1 MLRRR
6 RAPVVIPMLQ
16 RGVNAPGV
24 VLATLAFALAAPI
37 LTDRARSQRA
47 PQSSPGPIAVQVQLN
62 GQPFAHGIEVVD
74 ARGERRLLI
83 ALTDLRAAIDGS
95 DPEARLGVRGSA
107 LYAIGRGSCRGCL
120 LRVNRTVLISPAL
133 EQVEGRLYIP
143 IDDIVRAFEGRLESA
158 GDTYAIHVGVCS
170 WCILEPIERQP

>member
-1 MLRRR
+1 M
-6 RAPVVIPMLQ
+6 VIPMPQ
-16 RGVNAPGV
+16 RSVNAAGV
-24 VLATLAFALAAPI
+24 VLAALACALAAPI
-37 LTDRARSQRA
+37 LTDRARSQGA

-62 GQPFAHGIEVVD
+62 GQRFAHGVAVFND
-74 ARGERRLLI
+74 SGERRLLI
-83 ALTDLRAAIDGS
+83 ALADLRAAIDGS

-107 LYAIGRGSCRGCL
+107 LYAIGRGGCPGCL

-133 EQVEGRLYIP
+133 EQVEGRLYVP
-143 IDDIVRAFEGRLESA
+143 IDDVVRAFEGRLEIA